1 MACLRVLRAYANF
14 DTTRMLLSKSSRCC
28 SPSPT
33 ALVCGRVLEPDRI
46 SRFVTLVSGARS
58 SVRAGLKRSSG
69 GVVGSWDL
77 FVSPKL
83 DAVRSKVSVGDKHLA
98 SSGVRHV
105 SGIGRSCAE
114 HGEMGSTSAVAAN
127 GGVETAAKP
136 RRYAVLTTGQ
146 FPSPEELQMYDGF
159 VVTGSRHDAHGDE
172 EWIEKLCGV
181 LRHIN
186 YMRKKSLC
194 VCFGHQVLSRALGGK
209 TGRAPI
215 GWEVGLREISL
226 TNAFFS
232 KSYAAGV
239 PPKLKVLE
247 VHRDQVMEIPP
258 GAELLA
264 SSGRTGIEMF
274 AMGEHA
280 LAIQGHPE
288 FFEDVVVDLLEGRLA
303 PMMTEAEKKLA
314 EESLSKGKPDQKT
327 WYQLCKTFL
336 KGRNE

>member
-1 MACLRVLRAYANF
+1 MFIA
-14 DTTRMLLSKSSRCC
+14 MLSE
-28 SPSPT
+28 PGE
-33 ALVCGRVLEPDRI
+33 VWDEYFVLE
-46 SRFVTLVSGARS
+46 
-58 SVRAGLKRSSG
+58 
-69 GVVGSWDL
+69 
-77 FVSPKL
+77 
-83 DAVRSKVSVGDKHLA
+83 
-98 SSGVRHV
+98 
-105 SGIGRSCAE
+105 
-114 HGEMGSTSAVAAN
+114 
-127 GGVETAAKP
+127 
-136 RRYAVLTTGQ
+136 GQ

>member
-136 RRYAVLTTGQ
+136 RRYAVLTTANLEKYGMSILFWKVNSQ
-146 FPSPEELQMYDGF
+146 ALKSCRCTMDLWLLGVGMTLM
-159 VVTGSRHDAHGDE
+159 VTR
-172 EWIEKLCGV
+172 
-181 LRHIN
+181 
-186 YMRKKSLC
+186 
-194 VCFGHQVLSRALGGK
+194 
-209 TGRAPI
+209 
-215 GWEVGLREISL
+215 
-226 TNAFFS
+226 
-232 KSYAAGV
+232 
-239 PPKLKVLE
+239 
-247 VHRDQVMEIPP
+247 
-258 GAELLA
+258 
-264 SSGRTGIEMF
+264 SG
-274 AMGEHA
+274 
-280 LAIQGHPE
+280 
-288 FFEDVVVDLLEGRLA
+288 
-303 PMMTEAEKKLA
+303 
-314 EESLSKGKPDQKT
+314 
-327 WYQLCKTFL
+327 
-336 KGRNE
+336 